1 MNCGTFLKQ
10 HTVQAVAEGKLDE
23 SKVDESLSEL
33 YRVLMRLG
41 FFDGAPDP
49 TTMFGSLN
57 ANDVCTEEHKELA
70 LDAARQGIVLLKNDN
85 ATLPLSRS
93 IIKSLAII
101 GPNANVTST
110 MIGNYAGKLL
120 NNTLY
125 KTTDNITLS
134 LVTCLKIQNIIKCS

>member
-1 MNCGTFLKQ
+1 MNCGTFLKE
-10 HTVQAVAEGKLDE
+10 HTVQAVAQGKLDE

-33 YRVLMRLG
+33 YLVLMRLG
-41 FFDGAPDP
+41 FFDGASDP
-49 TTMFGSLN
+49 TTTFGSLN
-57 ANDVCTEEHKELA
+57 ADDVCKKEHKELA
-70 LDAARQGIVLLKNDN
+70 LDAARQGIVLLKNNN

-125 KTTDNITLS
+125 KATYNMSLS
-134 LVTCLKIQNIIKCS
+134 LVTCLKVSKRNY